1 MKLSEYRTYDAMG
14 LAALVNKGDITALE
28 LAKLAFQGI
37 NSLNPELNAILEIF
51 EDKLENLVGKAVKN
65 TPLAG
70 VPFLVKDLILHME
83 SRRSEMGS
91 RLCQGMT
98 APCDTHLAT
107 KFNDAGLI
115 TLGRTATPEM
125 GFNTTTEPLLNGP
138 TRNPWNTDMMPG
150 GSSGGSAA
158 MVASGAVPVA
168 HGNDGGGSIRI
179 PAACCGLVGL
189 KPSRGRTPI
198 GPDAGDGL
206 NGLGIEHVLTR
217 SLRDCAAIL
226 DATEGPMPGDP
237 YAIIRPERSY
247 LSELDR
253 KCEPLKIGFT
263 SMAWSGVHVDAEI
276 AEKTKKIAL
285 LCAERGHNVE
295 EANPTFDYGSFREAT
310 VTFWCANMALW
321 ISQMAEMT
329 GRPANREKLEATT
342 LACYQY
348 GLDLKAT
355 DMAAAFAVMNMIS
368 REVSGFF
375 QKYDVLITPTTS
387 LLPQK
392 IGTYNA
398 NDSSLDAH
406 GWTDHIFSFAPFT
419 ALFNMTG
426 QPAISLPLSMSATG
440 LPIGTQ
446 FVAGSGREDILFR
459 LSSQLEQAEPWA
471 DRHPDVSLWN
481 DKYIGN

>member
-1 MKLSEYRTYDAMG
+1 MKLSEYCTYDAVG

-37 NSLNPELNAILEIF
+37 NSLNPELNAVLEVF
-51 EDKLENLVGKAVKN
+51 EDLLENLAGMETKN
-65 TPLAG
+65 ASFAG

-83 SRRSEMGS
+83 GRNSEMGS

-98 APCDTHLAT
+98 APHDTHLAT
-107 KFNDAGLI
+107 KFSEAGLV

-125 GFNTTTEPLLNGP
+125 GFCTTTESLLNGP
-138 TRNPWNTDMMPG
+138 TRNPWNIDMMPG

-198 GPDAGDGL
+198 GPDAADGL

-226 DATEGPMPGDP
+226 DTTEGFMPGDP

-247 LSELDR
+247 FSELDR
-253 KCEPLKIGFT
+253 KCESLKIGFT
-263 SMAWSGVHVDAEI
+263 SMSWSGTHVDVEI
-276 AEKTKKIAL
+276 AEKTKKVAL
-285 LCAERGHNVE
+285 LCAGLGHKVE
-295 EANPTFDYGSFREAT
+295 EASPTFDYGSFREAT
-310 VTFWCANMALW
+310 VTFWCANIAFW
-321 ISQMAEMT
+321 ISQIAEMT
-329 GRPANREKLEATT
+329 GRPANRETLEATT
-342 LACYQY
+342 LACYQH

-355 DMAAAFAVMNMIS
+355 DMAAAFAVMNMVS

-375 QKYDVLITPTTS
+375 QQYDVLITPTTA

-392 IGTYNA
+392 LGTYNA
-398 NDSSLDAH
+398 NTSSFDAH
-406 GWTDHIFSFAPFT
+406 GWADHIFTFAPFT

-426 QPAISLPLSMSATG
+426 QPAISLPLNMSATG

-471 DRHPDVSLWN
+471 DRHPGVSLWN